1 MAVFTIAGLT
11 IKEAIRRK
19 TLFGAVMMG
28 VLILGISLILILIRT
43 KQEQTVASGVHNIF
57 WFAAAYPDARGRITL
72 LCLFAIR
79 ALGSL
84 FAILLAGGAIS
95 GEIERGLLAVILPK
109 PIPRWSILLGKWI
122 GYSLILIGSVLF
134 WTVLVWASLSF
145 QTRGMEIDQ
154 SPILKAGLIS
164 TLYPIVIGTIT
175 LSLSTFAQ
183 RLFGTSLA
191 LTLVAFSYM
200 DGIFEGLARGFDVGV
215 LHKIANL
222 ASVIVP
228 QGCIAWWVEYSVA
241 DLTSGIIAPRRL
253 REVSPISPQW
263 IQDWGASHLH
273 FARLDAVYIGVY
285 VLFVLMLGAVLFQR
299 RDV

>member
-11 IKEAIRRK
+11 IKEAVRRK

-28 VLILGISLILILIRT
+28 VLILGISLILLLIRA
-43 KQEQTVASGVHNIF
+43 KMEQSVANGTRNVF
-57 WFAAAYPDARGRITL
+57 WYATAYPDARGRITL

-84 FAILLAGGAIS
+84 FAILLTGGAIS
-95 GEIERGLLAVILPK
+95 GEIERGLLSVILPK
-109 PIPRWSILLGKWI
+109 PIPRWTILLGKWI

-145 QTRGMEIDQ
+145 QTRGLDIDQ
-154 SPILKAGLIS
+154 SPLLKAGLIS
-164 TLYPIVIGTIT
+164 TLYPLVIGTVT
-175 LSLSTFAQ
+175 LALSTFAQ

-191 LTLVAFSYM
+191 LTLVAFSYL
-200 DGIFEGLARGFDVGV
+200 DGIFEGLARGFEVDL
-215 LHKIANL
+215 LHKIANV
-222 ASVIVP
+222 ASIVVP

-241 DLTSGIIAPRRL
+241 DLTNAMIAPRRL

-263 IQDWGASHLH
+263 VEGWGVAHLH
-273 FARLDAVYIGVY
+273 FARLDAVYIAAY
-285 VLFVLMLGAVLFQR
+285 VLFVLILGAILFQR